1 MSQSL
6 DDRAGYLLKQY
17 IAGTC
22 TLEEFNELLAL
33 INIQP
38 EGSVLE
44 EILLEEVQNGRHHEA
59 EEQVNWQQMLQ
70 AVLQHQEVAA
80 PAPVRSMPVFKRI
93 AVAATIIL
101 CAGAIAFWWL
111 TRNDASQV
119 NHQPVAT
126 ITDIMPGRNGAIL
139 TLQNGQTLV
148 LDSAQNG
155 AVGRQHGLHI
165 VKHDS
170 LIAYAPTG
178 NTLNEATAYNT
189 LTTPRGRQFQVV
201 LSDGTKVWLNAASSI
216 HYPAVFK
223 GKERV
228 VEVTGEA
235 YFEVAS
241 LPLTP
246 KGGKEKM
253 PFIVKIKTPSGNVG
267 QVEVLGTHFNIN
279 AYDDEA
285 AIRTTLLE
293 GSVSV
298 KSEVVPMDI
307 GKKSEATAQNS
318 VILKPGEQAVMSGD
332 NSPLTTHHSPDL
344 YQVMAWKNGYFQFE
358 RSDIQTVMRQIAR
371 WYDVDIKYEGP
382 VTKDKFGGSIPRDAT
397 LSQVLHALEQSL
409 VHFTIQGKQV
419 IVTP

>member
-1 MSQSL
+1 
-6 DDRAGYLLKQY
+6 
-17 IAGTC
+17 
-22 TLEEFNELLAL
+22 LEEFNELLAL
-33 INIQP
+33 VKIQP
-38 EGSVLE
+38 DGSVLE
-44 EILLEEVQNGRHHEA
+44 ELLLEEVQNSRYHEQ
-59 EEQVNWQQMLQ
+59 EEQVNWPQMLQ

-80 PAPVRSMPVFKRI
+80 PAPVRRMPVVKRI

-101 CAGAIAFWWL
+101 CIGAVALWWMKQH
-111 TRNDASQV
+111 TNKAV
-119 NHQPVAT
+119 TPPVAT

-148 LDSAQNG
+148 LDSTQNG
-155 AVGRQHGLHI
+155 ALPMQHGLQI

-170 LIAYAPTG
+170 LIAYAPTN
-178 NTLNEATAYNT
+178 NTVLNATAYNT
-189 LTTPRGRQFQVV
+189 LTTPRGRQFQLV

-216 HYPAVFK
+216 HYPAVFT
-223 GKERV
+223 GNERV

-241 LPLTP
+241 LRLRS
-246 KGGKEKM
+246 GNKM

-293 GSVSV
+293 GSVQASMV
-298 KSEVVPMDI
+298 NGERS
-307 GKKSEATAQNS
+307 
-318 VILKPGEQAVMSGD
+318 ILKPGEQAVLMPNAS
-332 NSPLTTHHSPDL
+332 LTTNHSANL
-344 YQVMAWKNGYFQFE
+344 NEVMAWKNGYFQFE

-371 WYDVDIKYEGP
+371 WYDVDVQYEGA

-409 VHFTIQGKQV
+409 VHFTIQGKKV

>member
-1 MSQSL
+1 MSQLL
-6 DDRAGYLLKQY
+6 DDRTGYLVKQY

-22 TLEEFNELLAL
+22 TLDEFNELLA
-33 INIQP
+33 IISIQP
-38 EGSVLE
+38 NGSIVE
-44 EILLEEVQNGRHHEA
+44 ELLLEEVRNSRHHEA
-59 EEQVNWQQMLQ
+59 DKQVNWQQMLQ
-70 AVLQHQEVAA
+70 TVLQHQEVAA

-111 TRNDASQV
+111 KRTDATQET
-119 NHQPVAT
+119 HQQVAT

-155 AVGRQHGLHI
+155 ALTMPHGLQI
-165 VKHDS
+165 VKRDS

-178 NTLNEATAYNT
+178 TAIHEATAYNT

-201 LSDGTKVWLNAASSI
+201 LSDGTKVWLNASSSI

-228 VEVTGEA
+228 VDITGEA
-235 YFEVAS
+235 YFEVA
-241 LPLTP
+241 PLTP

-253 PFIVKIKTPSGNVG
+253 PFIVKIKTPSGNIG

-298 KSEVVPMDI
+298 KSA
-307 GKKSEATAQNS
+307 GKDQNAA
-318 VILKPGEQAVMSGD
+318 ILKPGEQAVLSGG
-332 NSPLTTHHSPDL
+332 NSPLTIHHSPDL
-344 YQVMAWKNGYFQFE
+344 GQVMAWKNGYFQFE

-371 WYDVDIKYEGP
+371 WYDVDIQYEGP

-409 VHFTIQGKQV
+409 VHFTIQGKKV

>member
-1 MSQSL
+1 
-6 DDRAGYLLKQY
+6 
-17 IAGTC
+17 
-22 TLEEFNELLAL
+22 
-33 INIQP
+33 
-38 EGSVLE
+38 
-44 EILLEEVQNGRHHEA
+44 LLEEVRNSRHHEA
-59 EEQVNWQQMLQ
+59 EEQVNWQQMLR
-70 AVLQHQEVAA
+70 AVLQQQEVAA
-80 PAPVRSMPVFKRI
+80 PAPVRRIPVLKRI

-101 CAGAIAFWWL
+101 CAGAIALWWL
-111 TRNDASQV
+111 KRNDASQV

-155 AVGRQHGLHI
+155 AVAMQHGLQI
-165 VKHDS
+165 VKRDS
-170 LIAYAPTG
+170 LIAYAPTS
-178 NTLNEATAYNT
+178 TAMNEANAYNT

-201 LSDGTKVWLNAASSI
+201 LSDGTKVWLNASSSI

-235 YFEVAS
+235 YFEVAKDA
-241 LPLTP
+241 T
-246 KGGKEKM
+246 K
-253 PFIVKIKTPSGNVG
+253 PFIVNISAHPGA

-279 AYDDEA
+279 AYDDEENV
-285 AIRTTLLE
+285 RTTLLE
-293 GSVSV
+293 GSVKASMV
-298 KSEVVPMDI
+298 NGEWS
-307 GKKSEATAQNS
+307 
-318 VILKPGEQAVMSGD
+318 ILKPGEQAAFSPH
-332 NSPLTTHHSPDL
+332 SPLATNHSPNL
-344 YQVMAWKNGYFQFE
+344 NEVMAWKNGYFQFD

-371 WYDVDIKYEGP
+371 WYDVDIQYEGP

-409 VHFTIQGKQV
+409 VHFTIQGKKV

>member
-6 DDRAGYLLKQY
+6 DDRIDYLVKQY

-22 TLEEFNELLAL
+22 TLDEFNELLA
-33 INIQP
+33 IISIQP
-38 EGSVLE
+38 NGSVVE
-44 EILLEEVQNGRHHEA
+44 ELLLEEVRNSRHHEA
-59 EEQVNWQQMLQ
+59 EEQVNWQQMLR

-101 CAGAIAFWWL
+101 CAGAIALWWL
-111 TRNDASQV
+111 KRNDASQV
-119 NHQPVAT
+119 DHRPVAT

-155 AVGRQHGLHI
+155 ALTMPHGLQI
-165 VKHDS
+165 VKRDS

-178 NTLNEATAYNT
+178 TAVDAATAYNT

-201 LSDGTKVWLNAASSI
+201 LSDGTKVWLNASSSI

-223 GKERV
+223 GKERL

-235 YFEVAS
+235 YFEVAKDA
-241 LPLTP
+241 T
-246 KGGKEKM
+246 K
-253 PFIVKIKTPSGNVG
+253 PFIVNISAHPGAR
-267 QVEVLGTHFNIN
+267 VEVLGTHFNIN
-279 AYDDEA
+279 AYGDEESV
-285 AIRTTLLE
+285 RTTLLE
-293 GSVSV
+293 GSVKASLV
-298 KSEVVPMDI
+298 NGQS
-307 GKKSEATAQNS
+307 S
-318 VILKPGEQAVMSGD
+318 ILKPGDQAVLMANASMSTNHTARLD
-332 NSPLTTHHSPDL
+332 E
-344 YQVMAWKNGYFQFE
+344 VMAWKNGYFQFE

-371 WYDVDIKYEGP
+371 WYDVDIQYEGP

-409 VHFTIQGKQV
+409 VHFTIQGKKV